1 MSDQTRELLT
11 HRLQKVEQ
19 QNRHYEE
26 AIMPPGQPLS
36 RRRFLTALGYGIL
49 APCVIAS
56 SARAQG
62 RPSVRIGTLAIDEG
76 AQVFYAK
83 DQQFF
88 SRAGIEVD
96 IRAMPSGPRIAAA
109 AAAGDIDIGFSN
121 LFALVVLVARGAQL
135 RLIAPGQLFFA
146 EAQSLSLIVRTDSP
160 YQTGKDLNGK
170 KIGVRAF
177 DSLVGVGA
185 KAWIDQHGGDSKTIQ
200 LVQLPGERHAQ
211 ALEQG
216 EVDAVSASL
225 TDVPVPKGG
234 TKRIIGYP
242 TDAIA
247 PRFIGSGWYARA
259 DWIEAHRDVAR
270 WCADAIVQAGQWA
283 NAHQTESGQILT
295 KYTHLTPEGLA
306 ASREH
311 RPRYGEVL
319 DPALI
324 DPLIAVAARY
334 NVIPRVFPARE
345 LVANLQ

>member
-1 MSDQTRELLT
+1 MPTR
-11 HRLQKVEQ
+11 
-19 QNRHYEE
+19 
-26 AIMPPGQPLS
+26 QPLS
-36 RRRFLTALGYGIL
+36 RRRFLSALGYGIL
-49 APCVIAS
+49 ALGVIAS
-56 SARAQG
+56 AARAQG
-62 RPSVRIGTLAIDEG
+62 LPVVRVGTLAIDEG

-88 SRAGIEVD
+88 SRAGIDVD
-96 IRAMPSGPRIAAA
+96 IRPMPNGPGIAAA
-109 AAAGDIDIGFSN
+109 AAAGDIDVGFSN
-121 LFALVVLVARGAQL
+121 LFALAVAFARGAQL

-146 EAQSLSLIVRTDSP
+146 GGQSLSIIVRTDSP
-160 YQTGKDLNGK
+160 YHTGKDLNGK

-185 KAWIDQHGGDSKTIQ
+185 RAWIDQHGGDSKTIQ
-200 LVQLPGERHAQ
+200 LVQLPGELHAQ

-216 EVDAVSASL
+216 QVDAVSASL
-225 TDVPVPKGG
+225 TDVPVPKNG

-247 PRFIGSGWYARA
+247 PRFIGSGWYARV

-270 WCADAIVQAGQWA
+270 RYAEAIVQAGQWA
-283 NAHQTESGQILT
+283 NAHQTESGPILM

-311 RPRYGEVL
+311 RVRYGEVL

-334 NVIPRVFPARE
+334 NVIPRAFPARE
-345 LVANLQ
+345 LIAANLR

>member
-1 MSDQTRELLT
+1 MRAIIPTR
-11 HRLQKVEQ
+11 
-19 QNRHYEE
+19 
-26 AIMPPGQPLS
+26 QPLS
-36 RRRFLTALGYGIL
+36 RRRFLTALGYSFL
-49 APCVIAS
+49 APGVIAS
-56 SARAQG
+56 AARAQG
-62 RPSVRIGTLAIDEG
+62 SSPVSVGTLAIDEG

-88 SRAGIEVD
+88 SRAGIDVD
-96 IRAMPSGPRIAAA
+96 IRPMPTGPGIVAA
-109 AAAGDIDIGFSN
+109 AAAGDIDVGFSN
-121 LFALVVLVARGAQL
+121 LFALAAAFTRGAQL

-146 EAQSLSLIVRTDSP
+146 GGQSLAIIVRTDSP
-160 YQTGKDLNGK
+160 YRTGKDLNGK
-170 KIGVRAF
+170 KIGVRAST
-177 DSLVGVGA
+177 SLVGVGA
-185 KAWIDQHGGDSKTIQ
+185 KAWIDQHGGDSNTIQ
-200 LVQLPGERHAQ
+200 LVQLPGERHAE

-216 EVDAVSASL
+216 QVDALSASL
-225 TDVPVPKGG
+225 TDVPVPKNG

-270 WCADAIVQAGQWA
+270 RYAGAIVQAGRWA
-283 NAHQTESGQILT
+283 NVHQTESGQILM

-306 ASREH
+306 AIRDH
-311 RPRYGEVL
+311 RARYGDVL

-345 LVANLQ
+345 LVAATLQP